1 VVLRILG
8 REPALPGENRIF
20 GVVCPRPISKR
31 APVPNASPRQ
41 DGSPGISVASPH
53 REAVSDP
60 RPQDPMPGRP
70 LDTLAAA
77 LQRLRRQAGYPST
90 RTIGRAISLSHTTVA
105 QALNGSRRPKWEV
118 VERIVCYLGG
128 NVEQFRPCGC
138 CTRNREGPCLRRATP
153 ADGLVFPGGAG

>member
-1 VVLRILG
+1 MLRHGKTGHLES
-8 REPALPGENRIF
+8 RSLL
-20 GVVCPRPISKR
+20 
-31 APVPNASPRQ
+31 
-41 DGSPGISVASPH
+41 PH

-118 VERIVCYLGG
+118 VERIVCYPRRQCRAVQGPVAG
-128 NVEQFRPCGC
+128 
-138 CTRNREGPCLRRATP
+138 CTRNREGPASVARRP